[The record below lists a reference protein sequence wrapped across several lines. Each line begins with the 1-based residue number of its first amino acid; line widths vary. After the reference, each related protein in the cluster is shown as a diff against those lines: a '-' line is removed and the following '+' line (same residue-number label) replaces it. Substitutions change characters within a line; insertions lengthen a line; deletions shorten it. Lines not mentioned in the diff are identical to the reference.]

1 MVEPSGLGSRL
12 LIEKVSDF
20 LKIFSRYFQDI
31 LRHFKI
37 FYFKI
42 FLRRSRFSGWV
53 FLYSSS
59 SNTKHGHVD
68 GITIAKQTN
77 EQTKN
82 KERGMQMEFE
92 YDVSGSVGL
101 LL

>member
-1 MVEPSGLGSRL
+1 MGFPLWFIIKHKTWSMVMWMEG
-12 LIEKVSDF
+12 
-20 LKIFSRYFQDI
+20 
-31 LRHFKI
+31 
-37 FYFKI
+37 
-42 FLRRSRFSGWV
+42 
-53 FLYSSS
+53 
-59 SNTKHGHVD
+59 N
-68 GITIAKQTN
+68 ITNAKQTN